1 MVKPIVKW
9 AGGKARLLGS
19 LLPHVPAAIDTYV
32 EPFAG
37 GAALFFAL
45 ASGDGGPRFRRA
57 VLADQNAEL
66 VACYRAVQRDVEGV
80 IRALGGYRYDRDLFY
95 ETRELDTSGMSD
107 VERAA
112 RLLFLNRTC
121 FNGLW
126 RVNAAGKF
134 NVPFGRYENPRILD
148 AEGLREASRVLAKVD
163 IVHGDFTRAT
173 KKLGE
178 GDFVYFDPPYVP
190 VSATANFTAYAK
202 DGFGDADQ
210 ERLASELRRL
220 RARGVGVLLSN
231 HDTPAARRLYAADF
245 AVQVVHVKRPINSDI
260 KKRGHAAELVVTSNG
275 EPGVREAAAPKPRP
289 RRARASA

>member
-1 MVKPIVKW
+1 MAKPIVKW
-9 AGGKARLLGS
+9 VGGKARLLGA
-19 LLPHVPAAIDTYV
+19 LLPHVPDAIDTYV

-45 ASGDGGPRFRRA
+45 ASADGGPRFRRA
-57 VLADQNAEL
+57 ILADQNAEL
-66 VACYRAVQRDVEGV
+66 VACYRAVQRDVEAV
-80 IRALGGYRYDRDLFY
+80 IRALGAYRYDRDLYY

-126 RVNAAGKF
+126 RVNASGKF

-148 AEGLREASRVLAKVD
+148 ADGLREASRVLAKAD
-163 IVHGDFTRAT
+163 IVHGDFARAT
-173 KKLGE
+173 KKLGA

-202 DGFGDADQ
+202 DGFGEADQ
-210 ERLASELRRL
+210 ARLAAELRRL
-220 RARGVGVLLSN
+220 RGRSVGVLLSN
-231 HDTPAARRLYAADF
+231 HDTPEARRLYEDF
-245 AVQVVHVKRPINSDI
+245 AVHVVHVKRPINSDI
-260 KKRGHAAELVVTSNG
+260 KKRGHAAELVVTTG
-275 EPGVREAAAPKPRP
+275 GAPGVREAAAPKPRP
-289 RRARASA
+289 RRTRASA